1 MSIAALNIQR
11 QPYVV
16 NAGIISMSLKKRDFD
31 QDAASWDDN
40 PGRVKLAKDIAK
52 AIAEEINLTPS
63 MDVLDFGCGTG
74 LLTMHLQPF
83 VRTITAAD
91 SSRGMLDVLNTKIK
105 DRNLTNV
112 KTIFLDIGK
121 DGIMEGSFHLITSSM
136 TFHHIKDIRP
146 VLKQFYSILL
156 PAGKIGIADLDID
169 NGLFHE
175 SNDGVFHFG
184 FDRNSLSNTFKEAGF
199 RDIKCRTAAQIT
211 KPVHGGGSREFTI
224 FLMTGCK

>member
-1 MSIAALNIQR
+1 MR
-11 QPYVV
+11 VT
-16 NAGIISMSLKKRDFD
+16 KRDFD
-31 QDAASWDDN
+31 QDAASWDNN

-52 AIAEEINLTPS
+52 AIAEEVNLTPS

-74 LLTMHLQPF
+74 LLTLHLQPF

-91 SSRGMLDVLNTKIK
+91 SSRGMLDTLKAKIK

-121 DGIMEGSFHLITSSM
+121 DGILEGSFHLIASSM

-146 VLKQFYSILL
+146 VLNQFYSILL
-156 PAGKIGIADLDID
+156 PAGKICIADLDID
-169 NGLFHE
+169 DGQFHE
-175 SNDGVFHFG
+175 NNDGVFHFG
-184 FDRNSLSNTFKEAGF
+184 FDRKSLSNILKETGF
-199 RDIKCRTAAQIT
+199 RDIKCRTAAKIT